1 MFRYEQKYLINW
13 QQYRELRQVLN
24 VMSVHDRYAGENG
37 EYMIRSLYFDD
48 MYRSAYHEKQDGI
61 YQRKKYRV
69 RVYGCSDHVIH
80 LECKHKE
87 GAYIYKESCSLTRT
101 EYEELLSGEPMF
113 LLKKE
118 NQMAKEFCVDFR
130 TKLLKPDVIVD
141 YEREPF
147 VFDAGTV
154 RITFDKH
161 VRAVSVGNSIFSA
174 DAPSLHVLPE
184 DSLILEIKFTGYLP
198 ERIQQIFKVR
208 NLNQCSASKFC
219 LCADKIREPV
229 TGM

>member
-13 QQYRELRQVLN
+13 YQYRELKQILN
-24 VMSVHDRYAGENG
+24 VIALHDRHAGENG

-48 MYRSAYHEKQDGI
+48 MYRSAYHEKLDGV

-69 RVYGCSDHVIH
+69 RVYGCTDRVIH

-87 GAYIYKESCSLTRT
+87 GAYIYKESCSLTRP
-101 EYEELLSGEPMF
+101 EYEELLAGEPAF
-113 LLKKE
+113 LLRKE
-118 NQMAKEFCVDFR
+118 NLMAKEFYVDFR
-130 TKLLKPDVIVD
+130 TKLLRPDVIVD

-161 VRAVSVGNSIFSA
+161 VRAVSAGNSVFYA
-174 DAPSLHVLPE
+174 DAPSLNVLPE

-208 NLNQCSASKFC
+208 NLTQCSASKFC

-229 TGM
+229 MGM

>member
-1 MFRYEQKYLINW
+1 MFRYEQKYQINW
-13 QQYRELRQVLN
+13 YQYEELKQILN
-24 VMSVHDRYAGENG
+24 VMAERDRHTNENG

-48 MYRSAYHEKQDGI
+48 MYRSAYTEKLDGI

-69 RVYGCSDHVIH
+69 RVYGCSDSVIR
-80 LECKHKE
+80 LECKNKA
-87 GAYIYKESCSLTRT
+87 GAYIYKESCKLTRD
-101 EYEELLSGEPMF
+101 EYDALLAGEPEF
-113 LLKKE
+113 LLKKDHP
-118 NQMAKEFCVDFR
+118 MAKEFYVDIR
-130 TKLLKPDVIVD
+130 TKLMKPDVIVD

-161 VRAVSVGNSIFSA
+161 VRACSPADSIF
-174 DAPSLHVLPE
+174 DPDIPSYEVLPE

-208 NLNQCSASKFC
+208 NLVQCSASKFC